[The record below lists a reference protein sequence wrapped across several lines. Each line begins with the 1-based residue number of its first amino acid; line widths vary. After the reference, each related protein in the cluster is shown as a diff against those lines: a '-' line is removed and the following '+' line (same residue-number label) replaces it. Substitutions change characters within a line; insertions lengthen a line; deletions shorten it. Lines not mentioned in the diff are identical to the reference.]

1 MPSAF
6 SKSRG
11 IVALGLIA
19 LAGAIAL
26 IVWLNHKPDSPP
38 PDRSGSGGPELPPLT
53 QSRYV
58 NTGPD
63 SHYIGIDACKKCHPS
78 NHASYLL
85 TAHSRALSAVD
96 PNAEPADTEFHHAA
110 SKRTYRVYRANGEL
124 HHEEVVKT
132 ADGKEVGR
140 IDLPVRYLVGSGH
153 FTRSYLVEVDGFLH
167 ESPITWY
174 TSRKE
179 WNVSPGY
186 DFPRNQSFERVATV
200 GCLSCHAGR
209 VEPEGNA
216 VNRLKIL
223 EQSIGCESCHGPG
236 SLHAERYRPGNHVD
250 GDDLTIVNPKKL
262 PRADLESVCAVCH
275 LSGVATVYHRGRK
288 VTDYRPG
295 MPLSDYR
302 TDYRFDTGSESMTV
316 VGHVEQLRRSACYQK
331 SPEMNCLTCHDPHEQ
346 EKPRD
351 VMAAYRQ
358 KCLSCHESKGC
369 RADEAERT
377 KKAPGDNCMTC
388 HMPRGDTDIPHIAF
402 THHRIGHHM
411 KTRSPADPT
420 GMPNLVPIGDVS
432 HLSEPDQKRDLGL
445 AYLSA
450 LDQHA
455 KSPQQK
461 DAFRSRARDLL
472 EEVERANLRDPST
485 ASGLAR
491 IYFDDGDARSSE
503 ELAKR
508 ALESRDLR
516 ADARADAL
524 LTLVN
529 CHIRD
534 KRYDDAINALQKVTR
549 LRRYSGDWRLLGMC
563 YLEQGRPND
572 ALIALKEALAIRP
585 WRPDVH
591 LGLATVY
598 ERLGDA
604 GHAREHYEKAQ
615 WLAKNNER

>member
-6 SKSRG
+6 RKSHAAVLGLVALAAAVG
-11 IVALGLIA
+11 IVLLLSQSRKDDPPADP
-19 LAGAIAL
+19 GADA
-26 IVWLNHKPDSPP
+26 VPP
-38 PDRSGSGGPELPPLT
+38 PPLT
-53 QSRYV
+53 KSRYV

-63 SHYIGIDACKKCHPS
+63 AHYIGIDACKKCHAD

-85 TAHSRALSAVD
+85 TAHSKALSTVD
-96 PNAEPADTEFHHAA
+96 PKAEPADTNFLHAA
-110 SKRTYRVYRANGEL
+110 SKRSYRVYRSGAEMR
-124 HHEEVVKT
+124 HEELVKT

-174 TSRKE
+174 TSRKD
-179 WNVSPGY
+179 WHVSPGY
-186 DFPRNQSFERVATV
+186 DFPRHQSFERTITV

-216 VNRLKIL
+216 VNRHKIL

-236 SLHAERYRPGNHVD
+236 SLHAERYRPGGRVD
-250 GDDLTIVNPKKL
+250 GEDLTIVNPKKL
-262 PRADLESVCAVCH
+262 PRGDLESVCAVCH
-275 LSGVATVYHRGRK
+275 LSAVATVYHRGRK

-302 TDYRFDTGSESMTV
+302 TDYRFDVGSDAMTV

-331 SPEMNCLTCHDPHEQ
+331 SEMNCLTCHDPHEQ
-346 EKPRD
+346 EKPKD
-351 VMAAYRQ
+351 ETAAYRQ
-358 KCLSCHESKGC
+358 KCLTCHETKGC
-369 RADEAERT
+369 RADVTERT

-402 THHRIGHHM
+402 THHRIGHH
-411 KTRSPADPT
+411 KKALPASEPA
-420 GMPNLVPIGDVS
+420 GVPELIAIGDVS
-432 HLSEPDQKRDLGL
+432 HLSEADRKRGLGL

-455 KSPQQK
+455 KTPQHQS
-461 DAFRSRARDLL
+461 AFRSRARDLL
-472 EEVERANLRDPST
+472 EDVERANIRDPAT

-491 IYFDDGDARSSE
+491 IYFDDGDVRSAFDLAR
-503 ELAKR
+503 R
-508 ALESRDLR
+508 ALESDDLR

-529 CHIRD
+529 YHVRE
-534 KRYDDAINALQKVTR
+534 KRYEDAIDALQKLTR
-549 LRRYSGDWRLLGMC
+549 LRRYSGDWRMLGMC
-563 YLEQGRPND
+563 FLEQGKPNEALD
-572 ALIALKEALAIRP
+572 ALKRALAIRP
-585 WRPDVH
+585 WRSDTH

-604 GHAREHYEKAQ
+604 GRAREHYEKAQ
-615 WLAKNNER
+615 WLSQNGER